1 MPDTKAD
8 LIDHAVA
15 QWRRERPD
23 LDPSPLAVISR
34 ILTLYKRLEQSAD
47 RALAP
52 YGLTLSQFDVLGALF
67 RAGPPYQLSPT
78 QLGRLVIITSGAI
91 TNRIDRLE
99 LMGLVARTPSQ
110 DDRRGLL
117 VGLTPAGLER
127 INAAAPARIEDA
139 RRNLAPLSG
148 DEVGP
153 LVDALRKLLIAL
165 NGESPVAKAAG
176 SESGSPVPA
185 T

>member
-1 MPDTKAD
+1 MPDVKTD
-8 LIDHAVA
+8 LIDRTVA

-23 LDPSPLAVISR
+23 LDPSPLMVISR
-34 ILTLYKRLEQSAD
+34 ILTLFKRLEQSAD
-47 RALAP
+47 RALEP
-52 YGLTLSQFDVLGALF
+52 YGLTLAQFDVLAALL

-99 LMGLVARTPSQ
+99 LMGLVSRTPSQ

-127 INAAAPARIEDA
+127 INAAAAARIEDA
-139 RRNLAPLSG
+139 RRNLAPLSEREQ
-148 DEVGP
+148 DAVT
-153 LVDALRKLLIAL
+153 DALRKLLIPLSGDAPGQEGPA
-165 NGESPVAKAAG
+165 NDSGSAAG
-176 SESGSPVPA
+176 RE
-185 T
+185 

>member
-1 MPDTKAD
+1 MPDRKSDPID
-8 LIDHAVA
+8 LAVA

-23 LDPSPLAVISR
+23 LDPAPLMVVSR

-52 YGLTLSQFDVLGALF
+52 YGLTLSQFDVLAALL
-67 RAGPPYQLSPT
+67 RAGPPHQLSPT
-78 QLGRLVIITSGAI
+78 QLGRLVILTSGAI

-99 LMGLVARTPSQ
+99 LMGLVARTPSR

-127 INAAAPARIEDA
+127 VNAAAPARFAEA
-139 RRNLAPLSG
+139 RRNLAPLTEG
-148 DEVGP
+148 EVAAM
-153 LVDALRKLLIAL
+153 VESLRKLLVAL
-165 NGESPVAKAAG
+165 SEEAPGADAGRGDPESAAA
-176 SESGSPVPA
+176 P
-185 T
+185 